1 MAGWGMDDMAAA
13 LPSTQEA
20 AAIAKSTPEVRKNPQ
35 EAGWVAKQSYDYDT
49 YNKSSKEL
57 LEAGAT
63 GSGSESRA
71 WASNAVRYEWNDEY
85 GDVVPRFEE
94 LEKQLFGLEFRPS
107 KGIDFTK

>member
-1 MAGWGMDDMAAA
+1 MAGWGTDAMAAA
-13 LPSTQEA
+13 LPTTEEA
-20 AAIAKSTPEVRKNPQ
+20 AATFESAPEVRKNPQ

-57 LEAGAT
+57 MDAGAT
-63 GSGSESRA
+63 GSGLESRA